1 MTTAMRRAHAVYT
14 TLVRMWC
21 LQMLLGFAAAAPCE
35 QYRIPHP
42 FSLQLPSSD
51 VECNSR
57 RPWNACA
64 ALRDGV
70 IMGTDCTLQ
79 GCKAFGVVPPKRSI
93 RVVLQRLRCLC
104 NDTEYGHAY
113 TDGMQCTAEVYAVQW
128 MVLPALLLA
137 TTLLWYAYA

>member
-1 MTTAMRRAHAVYT
+1 MRLGCL
-14 TLVRMWC
+14 LV
-21 LQMLLGFAAAAPCE
+21 LLGCAAAAPCE

-79 GCKAFGVVPPKRSI
+79 GCKAFGLVPPHRGI

-104 NDTEYGHAY
+104 NHTVQGHAY
-113 TDGMQCTAEVYAVQW
+113 MDGMQCRAEVRAVWW
-128 MVLPALLLA
+128 MLWPALLLVTA
-137 TTLLWYAYA
+137 TLLWYA